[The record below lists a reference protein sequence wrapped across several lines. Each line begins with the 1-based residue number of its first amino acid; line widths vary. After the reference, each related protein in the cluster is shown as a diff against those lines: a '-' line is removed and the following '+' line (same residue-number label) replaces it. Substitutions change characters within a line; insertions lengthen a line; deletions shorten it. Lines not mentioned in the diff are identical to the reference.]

1 MKLETYLAQ
10 AAVKQKDFAE
20 EIGDGP
26 HNINRYCRGHRIP
39 KPPVMRK
46 IYAATGGLVDA
57 NSFYDLPSLTPT
69 GSAAVASAVGSDPS
83 EGENA
88 ALSKASCCRPSVDDS
103 DEPEGKSNDQKS

>member
-10 AAVKQKDFAE
+10 SAVKQNKFAE
-20 EIGDGP
+20 KIGTSP
-26 HNINRYCRGHRIP
+26 KKISKYCLGAAIP
-39 KPPVMRK
+39 RPAVMRK
-46 IYAATGGLVDA
+46 IYTATGGLVDA

-69 GSAAVASAVGSDPS
+69 GSAADASAVGSVPVS

-103 DEPEGKSNDQKS
+103 DEREGQKS

>member
-1 MKLETYLAQ
+1 MKLKEYLAQ
-10 AAVKQKDFAE
+10 VAIKQKDFARK
-20 EIGDGP
+20 ISITDVAIT
-26 HNINRYCRGHRIP
+26 NYCYGNRIP

-103 DEPEGKSNDQKS
+103 DEREGQKS

>member
-10 AAVKQKDFAE
+10 VAVKQKDFAE

-39 KPPVMRK
+39 KPSVMRK

-57 NSFYDLPSLTPT
+57 NSFYDLPSLLTPP
-69 GSAAVASAVGSDPS
+69 GSAADSSAVGSDPS

-88 ALSKASCCRPSVDDS
+88 ALPSDVCRPSDNHS
-103 DEPEGKSNDQKS
+103 DKREGQK

>member
-10 AAVKQKDFAE
+10 VAVKQKDFAE

-46 IYAATGGLVDA
+46 IYVATGGLVDA
-57 NSFYDLPSLTPT
+57 NSFYDLPSPT
-69 GSAAVASAVGSDPS
+69 GSAADLSAVGSDPS

-103 DEPEGKSNDQKS
+103 DEREGQKS